1 MYGMLP
7 ANESD
12 WPITYSF
19 SNVWSMLA
27 KERIF
32 VCNFA
37 FNVAS
42 HCVKTDNI
50 YMYIFSVNLKT
61 GFIVCRCQRK

>member
-27 KERIF
+27 KEGIF

-37 FNVAS
+37 FNVAL
-42 HCVKTDNI
+42 HCV
-50 YMYIFSVNLKT
+50 
-61 GFIVCRCQRK
+61 